1 MSSQPA
7 EPAPKTKPPGCRK
20 RNNPNDQ
27 GYRHDL
33 YPQEKEAQRQIALC
47 FDRAG
52 EYPLPPPE
60 TPKRDFK
67 EKTMP
72 LIVEDGTLPA
82 GANSFASVADADA
95 YHAARL
101 TAAWTDELA
110 EVQKEAALI
119 RASDWLNRKGMWNG
133 RKASRSQ
140 RMAWP
145 RAGVS
150 TQDGE
155 IAPDEIPAEVVEAC
169 CELAGFFVEQD
180 YLAPLDR
187 GGDIASLSVDVISI
201 AYNGTAPAETVFPSL
216 SGLLAGLGTVNT
228 GKGGGIME
236 VGRG

>member
-82 GANSFASVADADA
+82 GATNILRSSAPSSVRTGMFW
-95 YHAARL
+95 RL
-101 TAAWTDELA
+101 GSVE
-110 EVQKEAALI
+110 E
-119 RASDWLNRKGMWNG
+119 
-133 RKASRSQ
+133 SRPV
-140 RMAWP
+140 A
-145 RAGVS
+145 V
-150 TQDGE
+150 
-155 IAPDEIPAEVVEAC
+155 
-169 CELAGFFVEQD
+169 
-180 YLAPLDR
+180 
-187 GGDIASLSVDVISI
+187 
-201 AYNGTAPAETVFPSL
+201 TVF
-216 SGLLAGLGTVNT
+216 
-228 GKGGGIME
+228 
-236 VGRG
+236 